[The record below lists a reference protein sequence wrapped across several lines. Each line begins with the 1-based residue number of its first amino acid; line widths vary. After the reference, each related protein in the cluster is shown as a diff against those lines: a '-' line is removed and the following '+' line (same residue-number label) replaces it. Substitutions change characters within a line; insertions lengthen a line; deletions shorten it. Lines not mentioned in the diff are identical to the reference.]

1 VKEWMKM
8 GLWSM
13 LLWACV
19 EPARS
24 PLGTPAP
31 LPPQVF
37 TQECNGLRV
46 QMTLEQTR
54 ASALVSE
61 VLITDSSGHLLADIA
76 RVILAFTSGGQNLS
90 TTTVV
95 ARPTEAGL
103 HVPTGKVTMPP
114 GSWTVEVI
122 VRRTTGLA
130 VTCVFS
136 LNLS

>member
-1 VKEWMKM
+1 MTLGIWT
-8 GLWSM
+8 M

-24 PLGTPAP
+24 PLGAPAP

-46 QMTLEQTR
+46 RMTLEQTR
-54 ASALVSE
+54 ASVLVSD
-61 VLITDSSGHLLADIA
+61 VAITDSSGHRPVDIA
-76 RVILAFTSGGQNLS
+76 RVILAFTSGDHNRS

-103 HVPTGKVTMPP
+103 HVPTGKVILTP

-122 VRRTTGLA
+122 VRRTTDLA

-136 LNLS
+136 LNL